1 MKGGEIMDALTFI
14 NKFYNGTNIES
25 TSTTGIKSVSANDLD
40 CNCVDGD
47 CSTETYEY

>member
-1 MKGGEIMDALTFI
+1 MDALTFV
-14 NKFYNGTNIES
+14 NQFYDS
-25 TSTTGIKSVSANDLD
+25 TDIKSNLTTGLKCTSANNLD

>member
-1 MKGGEIMDALTFI
+1 MDALTFV
-14 NKFYNGTNIES
+14 NQFYNSTNIES
-25 TSTTGIKSVSANDLD
+25 VLTTGIKTTSANDLD